1 MVSRDVSRR
10 KSASGP
16 SASEMSWTDEET
28 EYHCDIMI
36 SLWNGEDVLFNCR
49 NKDYFKKVA
58 RHSAINRILS
68 CLGKEGENI

>member
-16 SASEMSWTDEET
+16 SASKTSSTDEET
-28 EYHCDIMI
+28 EYLML
-36 SLWNGEDVLFNCR
+36 LWNGEDVSFNCR
-49 NKDYFKKVA
+49 NKDYFKKDA

>member
-16 SASEMSWTDEET
+16 SGSKTSWTDEET
-28 EYHCDIMI
+28 EYLI

-49 NKDYFKKVA
+49 NKDHFKKDA
-58 RHSAINRILS
+58 RHEAINRIFS

>member
-1 MVSRDVSRR
+1 MVSRDVFRR

-16 SASEMSWTDEET
+16 SASKTNWTDEET
-28 EYHCDIMI
+28 EYLI

-49 NKDYFKKVA
+49 NKDYFKKDA
-58 RHSAINRILS
+58 RHKAINRILS